1 MVIKNKTKDDML
13 IQVNSFLESISQ
25 KWEIS
30 EKTRDNILSL
40 LDWEQWFLS
49 WLKKR
54 LWLDLDLYDKKELNK
69 KLSKILKNEASFDII
84 WQEYISKMKK
94 DRLDKLYLTKAKK
107 RFEPHKTLNKD
118 INDKI
123 ISFIRDLLKSKSEE
137 DLNKLGIILDSS
149 LWKNSKFEEN
159 WIYFVWD
166 VFPDIV
172 KNLSIDELNILLRF
186 EDQNR
191 VFLSEI
197 NQIKTSNWDII
208 KIFRLILDNFNLKK
222 IFDLDKN
229 YNHFKNQ
236 DMRSYD
242 TIKSN
247 ISLLKNKWYDIENIL
262 PKNIV
267 KKDLSKYIN
276 ILNESNI
283 IENRENSL
291 NIISDFDLYN
301 INTLL
306 SRRPTTHYEWNW
318 DYTSTIVEMEWW
330 DWNND
335 KITEDFINSIF
346 GYVDEHSLIFL
357 KKLRTSYWTDNW
369 QKNINFAKNEWV
381 IKSNKIFS
389 FEELYGDRAEQNEI
403 IARLKTVS
411 NKSIA
416 VFFEKLKN
424 LWMET
429 LEQRKKILKIILI
442 FWGKLEVNIDKIN
455 ILIDN
460 MCIDNI
466 DIITDIYDK
475 HSDAKLYEVFS
486 KTKIENLK
494 YIVENIT
501 KNIDDLKEL
510 KGLGYANPENLKTIV
525 DNVSKNKA
533 DLLDMEKILESANT
547 ENLKIIV
554 DNVSTDPNDLIK
566 LEHILWQSQTEN
578 LQYIVNNVSKNVEDL
593 IKLQKVLQF
602 SNPENLKTMIEVWED
617 DPNRLVELTDIL
629 TRVSRFRTKFLAV
642 VYNFL
647 KENLD
652 KELDITEYLVSI
664 FLTNNVK
671 EIETFIKNIENN
683 DKWFYFWYFVEAT
696 KLWIEIKNNPVN
708 KENFLDYIQDD
719 NCVIFEFEK
728 DMWSINSWI
737 DRPFTKNRF
746 LKNQDRLEYLNPE
759 KIETF
764 RKFGT
769 VIWLWIM
776 EWTENI
782 EKLRWFYDYMFKNI
796 SLDKSRSSILQLW
809 EVLNLVL
816 REEKYD
822 LLDEA
827 VYWEE
832 KIWLLFKSFV
842 EEHKI
847 SDKWRTI
854 LSLMIT
860 REINS
865 SFAIHKNKEW
875 ESEVDSVDLK
885 VILMW
890 VFEKLKMYKKI
901 IDKYKNTPI
910 KTSVWMEYEVTQW
923 IVDGYKEITKSDYV
937 NDIKI
942 LSEYV
947 WIGEWNDAKYEIAT
961 KPTDNPYLLLLE
973 LELLE
978 DLDFLDINFKREDY
992 KKWSRSLHITLGWE
1006 YGVKYDKNANF
1017 IQNILVASN
1026 FWWINMGEEVSKIN
1040 NYSNIRDKGSDCEAL
1055 FDNKKTECTEYRSL
1069 SIDKAEPFGR
1079 LLISIFNLNMAKQL
1093 VDKYIWKQKEELKN
1107 IDNYPDF
1114 RKEVEIINKNNKE
1127 NIVNIWENDMKI
1139 IYEFLR
1145 LKFDI
1150 YKIIENHNNNFIKD
1164 EILLW
1169 NDELLDVESTT
1180 DLLDFMRFWNST
1192 WIYVAKLHTIFSDV
1206 NNLKLFIGK
1215 EIRNETEFRDL
1226 LEENNIKTEGVNR
1239 SWIYMYYK
1247 KRLEKPLMKILKNKY
1262 ISENLA
1268 QYLNTNFKEI
1278 ENKAENSE
1286 RLKKDYKSMSK
1297 EDFMNYISIDK
1308 EDFER
1313 YIEPDFINKFTRIN
1327 NFFLKKDTINA
1338 FNSLATTI
1346 EGWEKIQNNF
1356 ALESTIFEKVERWL
1370 VERMWPNEI
1379 QKSSDNMITKAI
1391 QKRILEFNNNIQGV
1405 LKKENPAIMINNSK
1419 SAA

>member
-25 KWEIS
+25 KGEIS

-40 LDWEQWFLS
+40 LDGEQGFLS

-54 LWLDLDLYDKKELNK
+54 LGLDLDLYDKKELNK

-137 DLNKLGIILDSS
+137 DLKKLGIILDSS

-159 WIYFVWD
+159 GIYFVGD

-197 NQIKTSNWDII
+197 NQIKTSNGDII

-247 ISLLKNKWYDIENIL
+247 ISLLKNKGYDIENIL

-306 SRRPTTHYEWNW
+306 SRRPTTHYEGNG
-318 DYTSTIVEMEWW
+318 DYTSTIVEMEGG

-369 QKNINFAKNEWV
+369 QKNINFAKNEGV

-424 LWMET
+424 LGMET

-442 FWGKLEVNIDKIN
+442 FGGKLEVNIDKIN

-566 LEHILWQSQTEN
+566 LEHILGQSQTEN

-602 SNPENLKTMIEVWED
+602 SNPENLKTMIEVGED

-683 DKWFYFWYFVEAT
+683 DKGFYFGYFVEAT
-696 KLWIEIKNNPVN
+696 KLGIEIKNNPVN

-728 DMWSINSWI
+728 DMWSINSGI

-769 VIWLWIM
+769 VIGLGIM
-776 EWTENI
+776 EGTENI
-782 EKLRWFYDYMFKNI
+782 EKLRGFYDYMFKNI
-796 SLDKSRSSILQLW
+796 SLDKSRSSILQLG

-827 VYWEE
+827 VYGEE
-832 KIWLLFKSFV
+832 KIGLLFKSFV

-847 SDKWRTI
+847 SDKGRTI

-865 SFAIHKNKEW
+865 SFAIHKNKEG

-885 VILMW
+885 VILMG

-910 KTSVWMEYEVTQW
+910 KTSVGMEYEVTQG

-947 WIGEWNDAKYEIAT
+947 GIGEGNDAKYEIAT

-992 KKWSRSLHITLGWE
+992 KKGSRSLHITLGGE

-1026 FWWINMGEEVSKIN
+1026 FGGINMGEEVSKIN

-1093 VDKYIWKQKEELKN
+1093 VDKYIGKQKEELKN

-1127 NIVNIWENDMKI
+1127 NIVNIGENDMKI

-1164 EILLW
+1164 EILLG

-1192 WIYVAKLHTIFSDV
+1192 GIYVAKLHTIFSDV

-1239 SWIYMYYK
+1239 SGIYMYYK

-1346 EGWEKIQNNF
+1346 EGGEKIQNNF
-1356 ALESTIFEKVERWL
+1356 ALESTIFEKVERGL
-1370 VERMWPNEI
+1370 VERMGPNEI